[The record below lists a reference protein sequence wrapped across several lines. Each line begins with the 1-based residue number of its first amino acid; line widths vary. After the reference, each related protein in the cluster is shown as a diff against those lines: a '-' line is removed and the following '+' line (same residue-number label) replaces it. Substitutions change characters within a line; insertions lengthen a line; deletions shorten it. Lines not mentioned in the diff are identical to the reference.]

1 MSWPQFCSQFHSSR
15 IMLHVNINTSNR
27 WNGKDLTKSLPHNL
41 TMTNIFE
48 VLEVQVANKQ
58 GIKRLVPK
66 KLIDSITIRFSIDM
80 Y

>member
-1 MSWPQFCSQFHSSR
+1 MEKILQ
-15 IMLHVNINTSNR
+15 
-27 WNGKDLTKSLPHNL
+27 KSLPHNL

-58 GIKRLVPK
+58 GIKRCIVK
-66 KLIDSITIRFSIDM
+66 KLIDLIIVRFSIDM